1 MSVHSLD
8 DGNTTRVQA
17 ESGRPGTGAFS
28 EKVLCLSHFPPVPPA
43 PAADF
48 IKGLLP
54 AGVMFIF
61 RAVFSASSS
70 WVECANSAN

>member
-28 EKVLCLSHFPPVPPA
+28 EKVLCLSHFPPVPQRLPLTLSKVS
-43 PAADF
+43 F
-48 IKGLLP
+48 QLGSCLSSGLYFLLP
-54 AGVMFIF
+54 AAG
-61 RAVFSASSS
+61 
-70 WVECANSAN
+70 